1 MVVKKEKSLHH
12 GEGWC
17 QTHGNVLQG
26 LRGDVGRSGS
36 RLGAAHRH
44 QNSRSD
50 DTFVSHL
57 PASES
62 QIVAC
67 LLTLKLSFSLCFF
80 SLLVG
85 IEPCRF
91 KLVSYVSIAGIM

>member
-1 MVVKKEKSLHH
+1 MEKDGAKPMEMYCRDW
-12 GEGWC
+12 GEMLAG
-17 QTHGNVLQG
+17 
-26 LRGDVGRSGS
+26 VGADWEQPTGIRTAG
-36 RLGAAHRH
+36 
-44 QNSRSD
+44 QD